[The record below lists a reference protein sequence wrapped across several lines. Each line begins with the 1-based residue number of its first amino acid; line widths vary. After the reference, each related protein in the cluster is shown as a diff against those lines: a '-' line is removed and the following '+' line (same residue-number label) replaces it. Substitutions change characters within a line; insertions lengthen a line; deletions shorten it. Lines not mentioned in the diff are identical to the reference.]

1 MNKINEI
8 SGANFSGNFSAQAPE
23 HVNKIINPIMGDLS
37 DPIKKDLS
45 TLEEFLTLSIDEICI
60 D

>member
-1 MNKINEI
+1 MSKINEI
-8 SGANFSGNFSAQAPE
+8 SGANFSGNFSSQSPE
-23 HVNKIINPIMGDLS
+23 HVSKIINPLSGDLK
-37 DPIKKDLS
+37 DPIKKDLL